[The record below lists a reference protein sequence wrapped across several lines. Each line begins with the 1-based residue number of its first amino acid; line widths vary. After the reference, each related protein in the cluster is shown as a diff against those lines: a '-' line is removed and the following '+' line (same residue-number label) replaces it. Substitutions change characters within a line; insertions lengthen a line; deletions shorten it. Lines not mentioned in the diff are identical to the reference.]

1 MERAI
6 KRGYMSLLPKY
17 AYPFAVLALS
27 IDPGE
32 INVNIHPKK
41 HEIRFYHSDDVFH
54 FIAGAVSTTLRQA
67 DLIPEVVEREKDA
80 VEALDSF
87 TSPQEKK
94 VPVSAQTSF
103 QADMGADV
111 PDEGRLDICSVPL
124 YQVLDSYIIAQSEAD
139 DVIMID
145 QHAAAERANFERLIE
160 RYGRRI
166 DKQTLLRPYV
176 PELSPHQF
184 YLIREN
190 EEALRDMGFDIDRLG
205 DDSYIIR
212 AIPVVFHGMIGED
225 EITEVIVQLVEES
238 GKREERIKVLFS
250 TAACKASIKAGEKL
264 SYDSMRAI
272 VTGLRNAKLPFTCPH
287 GRPTMIRLTKKEIEK
302 RFKRR

>member
-1 MERAI
+1 
-6 KRGYMSLLPKY
+6 
-17 AYPFAVLALS
+17 
-27 IDPGE
+27 
-32 INVNIHPKK
+32 
-41 HEIRFYHSDDVFH
+41 
-54 FIAGAVSTTLRQA
+54 
-67 DLIPEVVEREKDA
+67 
-80 VEALDSF
+80 
-87 TSPQEKK
+87 
-94 VPVSAQTSF
+94 
-103 QADMGADV
+103 
-111 PDEGRLDICSVPL
+111 
-124 YQVLDSYIIAQSEAD
+124 
-139 DVIMID
+139 
-145 QHAAAERANFERLIE
+145 
-160 RYGRRI
+160 
-166 DKQTLLRPYV
+166 V

-225 EITEVIVQLVEES
+225 EITEVIVRLVEES

-272 VTGLRNAKLPFTCPH
+272 VAGLRNAKIPFTCPH